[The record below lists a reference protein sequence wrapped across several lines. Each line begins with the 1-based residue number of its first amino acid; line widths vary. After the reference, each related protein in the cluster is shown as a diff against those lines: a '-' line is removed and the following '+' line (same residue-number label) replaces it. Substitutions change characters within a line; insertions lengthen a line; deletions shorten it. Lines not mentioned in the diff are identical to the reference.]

1 MKIKLILKKII
12 FPISLLAFLWVIA
25 LLTKF
30 TSEKEISTFTSTLP
44 NNTSLA
50 VKIDTKSIFKES
62 VFELLFEAK
71 DQEVLDNMKTKL
83 SEPSDIE
90 GSLGIDF
97 ISEASAFV
105 IPFENTNVKG
115 LSIHLK
121 DISNFQKNIPLLVS
135 KKSFTHTIDNIG
147 YIFNSTRILSEK
159 EIENFKRLAF
169 DKKQNKNNLEINVEK
184 SNSSDATFISKGN
197 SLGKNTIFA
206 SSEIYLNT
214 LKNSITTEGKLLKS
228 KNKSNSINNIDF
240 QIIKSE
246 KLFRFSS
253 GIIPISIQDTLSHF
267 IKKTGLNLPKIKAIS
282 FNYEGLEMMESIML
296 PNLNMIIQFH
306 DSLLVSEFLS
316 NQTLLSKLEAT
327 SFENTISI
335 EGKKYHFNQLSPF
348 TISIGTDEKVEYTKA
363 KNIVLEAN
371 GNLSAL
377 FEIKNGGMFVSFL
390 EGIPVFKGPKTLF
403 NASKGFNLKIEGS
416 TNEFELNGALEFKEG
431 HYTMNEL
438 SKFLLE
444 IQSIF

>member
-12 FPISLLAFLWVIA
+12 FPISLLAFLWA
-25 LLTKF
+25 TTLLIKF
-30 TSEKEISTFTSTLP
+30 TSEKEISTFTSNLP
-44 NNTSLA
+44 KNTSLA

-97 ISEASAFV
+97 LSEASAFV

-115 LSIHLK
+115 LSFRLK
-121 DISNFQKNIPLLVS
+121 NVSNFQNNIKPLIS
-135 KKSFTHTIDNIG
+135 IKSFTHIIGNIG
-147 YIFNSTRILSEK
+147 YIFSSSRILNK
-159 EIENFKRLAF
+159 DEIENFKRLAF
-169 DKKQNKNNLEINVEK
+169 DKSQNKLEINEEK
-184 SNSSDATFISKGN
+184 SNSSDVTFISKGN
-197 SLGKNTIFA
+197 SLGKNTIFS
-206 SSEIYLNT
+206 SSEIYLKT
-214 LKNSITTEGKLLKS
+214 LKNSISLEGKTVKS
-228 KNKSNSINNIDF
+228 TNKINEVSNIDF

-246 KLFRFSS
+246 KSFHFSS
-253 GIIPISIQDTLSHF
+253 GIVPVSVQDTLSHF
-267 IKKTGLNLPKIKAIS
+267 IKKTGLSLPKIKAIS

-306 DSLLVSEFLS
+306 DSLSISEFLS

-327 SFENTISI
+327 SFENTIFI

-348 TISIGTDEKVEYTKA
+348 TISIGTDEKTEYTKA
-363 KNIVLEAN
+363 ANTVLEAN

-390 EGIPVFKGPKTLF
+390 EGIPVFKAPKTLF
-403 NASKGFNLKIEGS
+403 NTSKEFNLVISGKNDNYNLSG
-416 TNEFELNGALEFKEG
+416 ELIFKDG
-431 HYTMNEL
+431 FFTMNEL
-438 SKFLLE
+438 TKFALE
-444 IQSIF
+444 IQKIF